1 MKKTKIPRISDT
13 EWEVMKVIWTQGP
26 STAEAV
32 IEELQ
37 KQDPT
42 WHPKTAKTLLNRLLK
57 KGALGY
63 DKTGRAYI
71 YRALVNE
78 KECQDAV
85 SKSFLE
91 RVFGG
96 SLRPMLAHFIE
107 RKKVSPKEVAEL
119 RRLLSRSGR

>member
-13 EWEVMKVIWTQGP
+13 EWEVMKVVWTEGP
-26 STAEAV
+26 NPADVV
-32 IEELQ
+32 IEQLQ

-57 KGALGY
+57 KKALGY
-63 DKTGRAYI
+63 DKQGRAYI

-85 SKSFLE
+85 SKSFLA

-96 SLRPMLAHFIE
+96 SLKPMLAHFVE

-119 RRLLSRSGR
+119 RRILSQAGK